1 MKVVL
6 QQDLG
11 QLAQSAIAKYLQQAV
26 RYEKAVLADKD
37 AEDLHQM
44 RVGMRRL
51 RTALQV
57 FTPGVE
63 VPKAGQANAVGKVA
77 RKLGRLRDLDVIA
90 ETLQQQYSPHLP
102 AAEQAALAEAF
113 QQLERN
119 RHKRFK
125 QVKKL
130 LKGGQYRRLKQTLK
144 DWLAD
149 PNYGAIA
156 PLPAAE
162 AVPDLILPLVSQ
174 LWLHPGWLVGT
185 QSSTDGPKVR
195 TRLGKAT
202 VDNLITEHSEV
213 IHSLRKQIKGVRYQ
227 LKLVSSLYGSAL
239 DQDIENLAT
248 MQDTLGHLQD
258 SLVMGEFLESVVT
271 AASDRLPT
279 LFGLL
284 AESRHQAWKTWQ
296 KHQQHYLKPA
306 TRQQLRLVLAQP
318 IEAAPTTVE
327 TPAAAT
333 ASPTATATKDSGQT
347 AKKTTKTTASR
358 RTKATA
364 QARTAKAKA
373 NRAAKASKA
382 SKASI
387 QKSASPES
395 EANHR
400 VSESSPQPTP
410 DSQN

>member
-63 VPKAGQANAVGKVA
+63 VPKPGQADAVGKVA

-90 ETLQQQYSPHLP
+90 ETLQQQYSPHLTE
-102 AAEQAALAEAF
+102 AEQTVLAEAL
-113 QQLERN
+113 QQLERD

-130 LKGGQYRRLKQTLK
+130 LKGGQYHRLKQTLK
-144 DWLAD
+144 DWLAE

-162 AVPDLILPLVSQ
+162 TVPDLILPLVSQ

-185 QSSTDGPKVR
+185 QPSVDGPKVK
-195 TRLGKAT
+195 TRLGKT
-202 VDNLITEHSEV
+202 TLDDLITEHNEV

-227 LKLVSSLYGSAL
+227 LKLVSSLYGPAL

-258 SLVMGEFLESVVT
+258 SLVMGEFLESVIT

-318 IEAAPTTVE
+318 VEATPTTAE
-327 TPAAAT
+327 TPVAAT
-333 ASPTATATKDSGQT
+333 NSTTTAPKNSGRT
-347 AKKTTKTTASR
+347 AKKTAKTATSR
-358 RTKATA
+358 RTKAKTRS
-364 QARTAKAKA
+364 RTTTKASTPE
-373 NRAAKASKA
+373 AAKAATKP
-382 SKASI
+382 
-387 QKSASPES
+387 SPSPKS
-395 EANHR
+395 EANHQA
-400 VSESSPQPTP
+400 SESPPQSTP
-410 DSQN
+410 EAQD